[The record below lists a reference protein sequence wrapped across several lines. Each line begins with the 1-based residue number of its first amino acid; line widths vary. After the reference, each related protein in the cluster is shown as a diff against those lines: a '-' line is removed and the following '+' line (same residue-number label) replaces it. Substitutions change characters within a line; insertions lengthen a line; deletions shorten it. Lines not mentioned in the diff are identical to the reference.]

1 MGSDKRKITSKDVAR
16 EAGVSQT
23 LVSFVLNNAQDK
35 KINPATREKV
45 IETARRLGYRV
56 NIHAR
61 NMRTSKAEAIGFLSE
76 WDLTSFAAA
85 PVLKVNN
92 RYRYRILL
100 IGRNNR
106 QTREQVSW
114 LLKRFAGDRA
124 NRGTN
129 LFVDCNPLE

>member
-1 MGSDKRKITSKDVAR
+1 MRQICRLPELA
-16 EAGVSQT
+16 AGEPE
-23 LVSFVLNNAQDK
+23 VLG
-35 KINPATREKV
+35 PAP
-45 IETARRLGYRV
+45 
-56 NIHAR
+56 
-61 NMRTSKAEAIGFLSE
+61 
-76 WDLTSFAAA
+76 A